1 MIRILFCGGNSAQAE
16 ELCAAFSKMENFF
29 VVPCA
34 SADRLPCV
42 LTAHRSD
49 IILLDTPPE
58 SAIDSVSLLRRVTPS
73 ARIVLWTER
82 ASPEVALKA
91 IPLGVRGVVV
101 KTASTA
107 ALLRCLTRVSEGELW
122 FDKSVFHHGPLPT
135 ALRPGLNAFQR
146 SAH

>member
-1 MIRILFCGGNSAQAE
+1 MIRILFCGANSTQTG
-16 ELCAAFSKMENFF
+16 ELCAAFSKTPNFS
-29 VVPCA
+29 VVSCA
-34 SADRLPCV
+34 SADRVRYV

-58 SAIDSVSLLRRVTPS
+58 SAIDSVSLLRRVAPS

-82 ASPEVALKA
+82 ASLEVTLKA

-107 ALLRCLTRVSEGELW
+107 ALLQCLASVSEGELW
-122 FDKSVFHHGPLPT
+122 FDKSLFHHGPLP
-135 ALRPGLNAFQR
+135 AAPRPGLSAFQE